1 MIANLLASAKGE
13 RRPYIIAEMSGN
25 HNGSLDRAL
34 EIVDA
39 AAGNGAD
46 AIKLQTYTADTMTL
60 DSDLPDFKI
69 QDESS
74 LWSGRTLYDLYEEAH
89 TPWEWHKPIF
99 SRAKE
104 LGLLAF
110 STPFDSSSV
119 DFLEKLGV
127 EVFKIASFENTD
139 LPLIRKAAS
148 TGKPLIIST
157 GLATVGEISDAV
169 TTARGAGCKELILL
183 KTTSSYPASPE
194 NTNLRTIPHMR
205 ELFGCHVGLSD
216 HTLGVGVAIA
226 SVSLGVGVIE
236 KHLTLNRED
245 GGVDSAFSL
254 IPSELKSLVEETER
268 AFAGQGRAMYG
279 PTNAELK
286 SFVFRRSLYVT
297 EDLQEGDLL
306 TESNVR
312 ALRPGYGLATKF
324 LESVLGKTVNRSVT
338 RGTPVSWDL
347 FG

>member
-1 MIANLLASAKGE
+1 
-13 RRPYIIAEMSGN
+13 
-25 HNGSLDRAL
+25 
-34 EIVDA
+34 VDA
-39 AAGNGAD
+39 AADNGAD

-69 QDESS
+69 RDETS
-74 LWSGRTLYDLYEEAH
+74 LWAGRTLYDLYEEAH
-89 TPWEWHKPIF
+89 TPWEWHEPIF
-99 SRAKE
+99 RRAKE

-110 STPFDSSSV
+110 STPFDSSAV

-169 TTARGAGCKELILL
+169 STARGAGCKELILL

-254 IPSELKSLVEETER
+254 VPSELQSLVEETER
-268 AFAGQGRAMYG
+268 AFGGQGRAMYG
-279 PTNAELK
+279 PTDAELK

-297 EDLQEGDLL
+297 ENLQEGDLL

-338 RGTPVSWDL
+338 RGTPISWDL

>member
-60 DSDLPDFKI
+60 NSDLPDFKI
-69 QDESS
+69 QDKSS
-74 LWSGRTLYDLYEEAH
+74 LWAGRTLYDLYEEAH
-89 TPWEWHKPIF
+89 TPWEWHEPIF
-99 SRAKE
+99 RRAKE

-110 STPFDSSSV
+110 STPFDSSAV

-127 EVFKIASFENTD
+127 ELFKIASFENTD

-216 HTLGVGVAIA
+216 HTLGVGIAIA

-254 IPSELKSLVEETER
+254 VPSELRSLVEETER
-268 AFAGQGRAMYG
+268 AFGGQGRVMYG
-279 PTNAELK
+279 PTDAELK
-286 SFVFRRSLYVT
+286 SFVFRRSLYIT
-297 EDLQEGDLL
+297 ENLREGDLL

-338 RGTPVSWDL
+338 RGTQVSWDL

>member
-1 MIANLLASAKGE
+1 MIANLLASAKGD
-13 RRPYIIAEMSGN
+13 RRPFIIAEMSGN

-39 AAGNGAD
+39 AAQNGAD

-60 DSDLPDFKI
+60 DSDLPNFKI

-74 LWSGRTLYDLYEEAH
+74 LWAGRTLYDLYEEAH
-89 TPWEWHKPIF
+89 TPWEWHEPIF

-110 STPFDSSSV
+110 STPFDSSAV
-119 DFLEKLGV
+119 DFLGLLGV

-157 GLATVGEISDAV
+157 GLASVGEISEAV
-169 TTARGAGCKELILL
+169 STARSAGCKDLILM
-183 KTTSSYPASPE
+183 KTTSSYPASPQ
-194 NTNLRTIPHMR
+194 NTNLKTIPHMR
-205 ELFGCHVGLSD
+205 ELFSCDVGLSD
-216 HTLGVGVAIA
+216 HTLGVGIAIA

-236 KHLTLNRED
+236 KHLTLNRQD

-268 AFAGQGRAMYG
+268 AWAGQGHPKYG
-279 PTNAELK
+279 PTEAELR

-297 EDLQEGDLL
+297 EDLQEGELL
-306 TESNVR
+306 SERNVR
-312 ALRPGYGLATKF
+312 ALRPGYGLPTKF
-324 LESVLGKTVNRSVT
+324 LECVLGKRVNRRVT
-338 RGTPVSWDL
+338 RGTEVSWDL